1 MIKDVGDSPSI
12 LCKLQKGE
20 KQMKYNG
27 NAEAFTKLKEISIL
41 DIKPLRIG
49 QVQDTE
55 AATGTTVLISDEGMR
70 AGLDVRGGGPAS
82 RDSQMLNP
90 LMAMQ
95 KIHAVVLSGGSAF
108 GLGAADGVMQYLEER
123 GIGFDTGVAKV
134 PLVVQSDIYDLTVG
148 SASIRPDRKMGYA
161 AAKTAFEE
169 PNYRD
174 GNYGAGCG
182 ASVGKIGGMETAMKT
197 GVGSYAIQIGE
208 LQIGAIS
215 VLNALGD
222 IYDWKSGEQVAG
234 LLNED
239 RSGLRSTL
247 EKMSASIEA
256 VENKFTGN
264 TTISVIVTNARF
276 EKAQLCKIAGVGHNG
291 YARSINPVH
300 TSADGDS
307 IYALSVGE
315 VNADQDLVAA
325 LGAEVLSEAIL
336 RAVVMADGAYG
347 LPSAAELG
355 FVERKK

>member
-1 MIKDVGDSPSI
+1 MSEYGERGSIMI
-12 LCKLQKGE
+12 
-20 KQMKYNG
+20 YNG
-27 NAEAFTKLKEISIL
+27 NAEAFKKFKEISVL
-41 DIKPLRIG
+41 DIQPLRIG
-49 QVQDTE
+49 QVEDTE
-55 AATGTTVLISDEGMR
+55 AATGMTVLISDEGMR

-90 LMAMQ
+90 LMSMQ

-108 GLGAADGVMQYLEER
+108 GLGAGNGVMQYLEEHD
-123 GIGFDTGVAKV
+123 IGFDTGVAKV

-148 SASIRPDRKMGYA
+148 SAAVRPDSKMGYA
-161 AAKTAFEE
+161 AAKAAFET
-169 PNYRD
+169 PNFKD

-208 LQIGAIS
+208 LQIGAIV

-222 IYDWKSGEQVAG
+222 IYDWKSGAQVAG
-234 LLNED
+234 LLSED
-239 RSGLRSTL
+239 KTELRSTL
-247 EKMSASIEA
+247 AKMSGSIEA

-264 TTISVIVTNARF
+264 TTIAAVITNGHF
-276 EKAQLCKIAGVGHNG
+276 DKAQLCKIAGVAHNG
-291 YARSINPVH
+291 YARAINPVH

-336 RAVVMADGAYG
+336 RAVTSADSAYG
-347 LPSAAELG
+347 LPSASELG
-355 FVERKK
+355 FVEKSN